1 MKEHIKSRLFERDM
15 LVEYVSKTK
24 ALEIMQNQ
32 IAELEKNIDALDED
46 IEELED
52 SGLDRTV
59 EILCKTRNSLN
70 LERLELEIHIC
81 KLRLWLAE
89 FERDML
95 IEYVSKA
102 KALEVMQTQIV
113 DLENLIEAFDKDIE
127 ELDGAGLNRTVE
139 ILCKTRNSLNL
150 ERLELEIHICKL
162 RLWLAEF
169 ELERQLAR

>member
-15 LVEYVSKTK
+15 LVGYVSKAK
-24 ALEIMQNQ
+24 ALEVMQNQ
-32 IAELEKNIDALDED
+32 IAELEKNIDALDNE

-81 KLRLWLAE
+81 KLRLW
-89 FERDML
+89 
-95 IEYVSKA
+95 I
-102 KALEVMQTQIV
+102 
-113 DLENLIEAFDKDIE
+113 
-127 ELDGAGLNRTVE
+127 
-139 ILCKTRNSLNL
+139 
-150 ERLELEIHICKL
+150 
-162 RLWLAEF
+162 AEF

>member
-24 ALEIMQNQ
+24 ALEIMQTQ
-32 IAELEKNIDALDED
+32 IADLENLIEAFDKD

-81 KLRLWLAE
+81 KLKLWLAE
-89 FERDML
+89 FE
-95 IEYVSKA
+95 KA
-102 KALEVMQTQIV
+102 
-113 DLENLIEAFDKDIE
+113 
-127 ELDGAGLNRTVE
+127 
-139 ILCKTRNSLNL
+139 
-150 ERLELEIHICKL
+150 
-162 RLWLAEF
+162 
-169 ELERQLAR
+169 RQLAR

>member
-1 MKEHIKSRLFERDM
+1 MKDYIKSRLSERDM

-59 EILCKTRNSLN
+59 EILCKARNSLN
-70 LERLELEIHIC
+70 LERLELDIHIC

-89 FERDML
+89 FER
-95 IEYVSKA
+95 A
-102 KALEVMQTQIV
+102 
-113 DLENLIEAFDKDIE
+113 
-127 ELDGAGLNRTVE
+127 
-139 ILCKTRNSLNL
+139 
-150 ERLELEIHICKL
+150 
-162 RLWLAEF
+162 
-169 ELERQLAR
+169 RQLAQ